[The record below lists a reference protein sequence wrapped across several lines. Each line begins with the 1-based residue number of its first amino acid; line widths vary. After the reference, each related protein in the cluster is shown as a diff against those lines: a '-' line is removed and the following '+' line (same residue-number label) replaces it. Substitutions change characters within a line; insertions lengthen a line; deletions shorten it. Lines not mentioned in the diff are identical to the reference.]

1 VAVQYTEIAERLK
14 AIRELCDVTAE
25 DVAKHLGVSLDDYLS
40 YESGNIDI
48 PVSVLYEVCSFLN
61 ISMTELLTGDKDKL
75 HIYSVVRDGK
85 GIDVERTKGYKYH
98 SLASG
103 FARRKVEPLLVTL
116 EPEDKDKP
124 LMLNS
129 HMGQEYHY
137 CIDGSFILYI
147 DKYEVKVNKGDSV
160 YFDSKYKHA
169 MRAVGDKQVKIL
181 VVVI

>member
-1 VAVQYTEIAERLK
+1 MAVQYTEIAERLR
-14 AIRELCDVTAE
+14 AIRELSDTSPA
-25 DVAKHLGVSLDDYLS
+25 DLSAHLGISESEYLS
-40 YESGNIDI
+40 YESGENDI

-75 HIYSVVRDGK
+75 HIYSVVREGK
-85 GIDVERTKGYKYH
+85 GIDVERTKGYKYR

-103 FARRKVEPLLVTL
+103 FASRKIEPLLVTL

-129 HMGQEYHY
+129 HLGQEYHY
-137 CIDGSFILYI
+137 CLDGSFILYI

-169 MRAVGDKQVKIL
+169 MRAAGDKQVKIL
-181 VVVI
+181 VIVI